1 MCVERSQTR
10 LTILLQTQN
19 VGLVAYFAVG
29 RTAHRLTSRVSDR
42 RISSDRCVG
51 SVLHSDH
58 RVGPVLHSDDRVC
71 SIRHISTI
79 RVVFTRRVDSTQT
92 IPGGI
97 ERFEALS
104 LETERTSVR
113 PCCRWLNKILNRGRC
128 VTFAY
133 RKNLASAVERP
144 SEMEMFSFLAHGPTA
159 TL

>member
-58 RVGPVLHSDDRVC
+58 RVG